1 MVHNHEL
8 QIHQQENY
16 AICFSE
22 EYIMKANKQADL
34 TNG

>member
-22 EYIMKANKQADL
+22 EFIMKASK
-34 TNG
+34 